1 MPEFSF
7 KKGERLSSKKA
18 ISSLFQSGRSV
29 GSYPIRIIYSQT
41 ESEQYPAIV
50 AISVPK
56 RLFKK
61 AVDRNLLKRRIR
73 EAYRLNKPEFYTSL
87 QRTNTQMTMII
98 LYQHKEILDYR
109 TVEKGVKMALN
120 QLLQKLEKRTNE

>member
-29 GSYPIRIIYSQT
+29 ASYPIRIIYSQT
-41 ESEQYPAIV
+41 ESEQYPAMV

-87 QRTNTQMTMII
+87 QRNNTQMTMVI
-98 LYQHKEILDYR
+98 LYQHKEILDYL
-109 TVEKGVKMALN
+109 TVEKGVKMALDL
-120 QLLQKLEKRTNE
+120 LLQKLEKRN

>member
-1 MPEFSF
+1 MPDFSF

-18 ISSLFQSGRSV
+18 ISLLFQSGRSV
-29 GSYPIRIIYSQT
+29 ASVPIKIIYNQS
-41 ESEQYPAIV
+41 EMEQYPATV

-73 EAYRLNKPEFYTSL
+73 EAYRLNKPEFYSNLRKNHMQLSL
-87 QRTNTQMTMII
+87 II
-98 LYQHKEILDYR
+98 LYQHREILDYKSI
-109 TVEKGVKMALN
+109 EKGVKMALD
-120 QLLQKLEKRTNE
+120 QVLQKLKKTM

>member
-18 ISSLFQSGRSV
+18 ISSLFKSGRSV
-29 GSYPIRIIYSQT
+29 ASYPIRIIYSQT

-73 EAYRLNKPEFYTSL
+73 EAYRLNKPEFYSRL
-87 QRTNTQMTMII
+87 QRNNTQMTMVI
-98 LYQHKEILDYR
+98 LYQHKKILDYR
-109 TVEKGVKMALN
+109 TVEKGVKMALD